1 MLLDLDQTILHTT
14 TIQYNPE
21 WKRAECI
28 KFEDEEDTFIFRT
41 RESLRYYIVKF
52 RAGLKEFLVNA
63 SELYEIHVY
72 TAGTYSYAHMLVR
85 IIQEHILKGLE
96 KSVINRIFGSRIITR
111 DHTKSMFYLFSNSY
125 IIITLL

>member
-14 TIQYNPE
+14 TIHYNPE

-41 RESLRYYIVKF
+41 KESSRYYIVKF
-52 RAGLKEFLVNA
+52 RPGLREFLVHA

-72 TAGTYSYAHMLVR
+72 TAGTYSYAHILVK
-85 IIQEHILKGLE
+85 IIQDHILKGLE
-96 KSVINRIFGSRIITR
+96 RSVINRIFGSRIITR
-111 DHTKSMFYLFSNSY
+111 DHTKSMFLCIFTDYL
-125 IIITLL
+125 